1 MNELLAKLGVE
12 WKLLLAQIV
21 NFVILLFLLKK
32 FLYKPVINLMNNRRQ
47 KIIEGLEKARRG
59 EEEFQKIQE
68 LRERELVKIQKEAE
82 VIIAKAK
89 EVGDKKQQEIL
100 KEVKEKTK
108 KIIEEAKGM
117 IEIEKEKMLKE
128 VRQDI
133 ADLVVTAT
141 GKILE
146 EKMDR
151 GREKKL
157 ISEVVDKL
165 ERQRSGI

>member
-1 MNELLAKLGVE
+1 MNELLAKFGIE

-21 NFVILLFLLKK
+21 NFVILFLLLKK
-32 FLYKPVINLMNNRRQ
+32 FLYKPLINLMNNRRQ
-47 KIIEGLEKARRG
+47 KIVEGLEKAKRG

-68 LRERELVKIQKEAE
+68 LRERELAKIQKEAE
-82 VIIAKAK
+82 IIIQKAK
-89 EVGDKKQQEIL
+89 EIGDKKQQEIL
-100 KEVKEKTK
+100 KEAEEKTK
-108 KIIEEAKGM
+108 KIIEIGKGM

-146 EKMDR
+146 EKMDK
-151 GREKKL
+151 GREKEM
-157 ISEVVDKL
+157 INEVIKKL
-165 ERQRSGI
+165 EKQRSGI

>member
-1 MNELLAKLGVE
+1 MDELFHKLGVE
-12 WKLLLAQIV
+12 WKLVLAQIV
-21 NFVILLFLLKK
+21 NFVILLFLLKR
-32 FLYKPVINLMNNRRQ
+32 FLYKPLINLMNNRRQ
-47 KIIEGLEKARRG
+47 KIVEGLEKAKKG

-68 LRERELVKIQKEAE
+68 LREKELAKVQKEAE

-89 EVGDKKQQEIL
+89 DVGDKKQQEIL
-100 KEVKEKTK
+100 KEAEEKTK

-146 EKMDR
+146 EKMDK
-151 GREKKL
+151 GREKEM
-157 ISEVVDKL
+157 INEVIRKL
-165 ERQRSGI
+165 EKQRSGI